1 MSYVAL
7 YRAYRPQLFSEV
19 VDQKPIVKTLENA
32 IVNDKV
38 AHAYLFCGPRGTGKT
53 TLAKIFAKAI
63 NCENGPT
70 PTPCQTCEVCKT
82 IQSGTNPDVIEIDAA
97 SNNGADD
104 IRALRDSV
112 KFLPSSARYKVY
124 IIDEVHMLSN
134 AAFNALLKTLEEPP
148 KYVVFIL
155 CTTEPYKIPETI
167 LSRCQRFDFKAIS
180 STGIFNRLKQ
190 ISEEEKIAVS
200 DEALR
205 EITTLA
211 EGGMRDAL
219 SLLDQV
225 ISYVG
230 NKPIEANDVFEVS
243 GNVSATS
250 LLELTKL
257 IYAGESEK
265 AIDLVS
271 DLYDSGKEID
281 KITSDL
287 ILFLR
292 DILLYKTGINSQ
304 SKAIFSNEEF
314 KKLADDLGKTLTFS
328 WLDLLN
334 DTTNQMKFSNQKR
347 SYLDLCLLK
356 MSDTKIKQENSIYDQ
371 IKYLEAI
378 VEKLQAD
385 LNKRPA
391 TPAINVN
398 PINTQML
405 KEISD
410 NVSSGDEYVSISE
423 INEILN
429 NASKETREKF
439 NKEWPLLQIKYQDIL
454 AVSILKYGKVVAVS
468 SNAII
473 FVLQDEGFC
482 NRVMKYENYMQ
493 MYEIVHNQIETIE
506 KIIALPQNIW
516 RQIRD
521 DFKNKYDQGIEKPV
535 LNNIIIPVKKP
546 VKMVTAQEKDPI
558 LTKLENIFGDKL
570 EIKE

>member
-271 DLYDSGKEID
+271 ELYDSGKEID

-385 LNKRPA
+385 LNNRPA

-398 PINTQML
+398 PINTQTL

-410 NVSSGDEYVSISE
+410 KVSSGDEYVSISE

-493 MYEIVHNQIETIE
+493 MYEIVHNQIDTIE

-546 VKMVTAQEKDPI
+546 VKMVIAQEKDPI